1 MFRRIV
7 VGADTSREGRDAV
20 ALAAA
25 IATATGAGITLLQAY
40 PTVPLMDGAAA
51 ERRCAGRQ
59 LASLRDELAP
69 TAHIAC
75 VADGNAARALLAE
88 AESWH
93 ADLIVIGSSRKAA
106 TGRCAIGG
114 TGRRLLTKLPPA
126 LAIARRGLHEDTV
139 TLANIAVG
147 YDGGPESDRALR
159 FADRLAVH
167 ANAELLIET
176 VNKDP
181 IPTLLSGES
190 LSRELLAE
198 IREGAQLGAVKI
210 GERAA
215 SRTAAPCHVNGS
227 IGDAALVLREMSED
241 ADLMVIGSRRWGLL
255 PRVLLGGVGEA
266 LAADCGASLVI
277 ASSPAEHAST
287 VPPTTFADRRN
298 AGRRLASRLS
308 DYHFPEPVVV
318 GVAPEAMPT
327 AAEIAKALG
336 APLDTVA
343 VAPLLPRP
351 GSEDRFGV
359 AAEGGTSFFDPQK
372 RAWAEANPEAVDAA
386 LVGTHEHLERL
397 TALWHGGPH
406 RRSLKGRTVL
416 LVAEALIDE
425 RLAAAAAC
433 SVLDRGAAHV
443 VYVTPK
449 ARYAAA
455 MALGEWVDEIV
466 GLEMVDSDIEATDCF
481 DEATPVTDNEVR
493 ALLRDKRNRPRKAQ
507 RPATRR

>member
-1 MFRRIV
+1 M
-7 VGADTSREGRDAV
+7 
-20 ALAAA
+20 
-25 IATATGAGITLLQAY
+25 
-40 PTVPLMDGAAA
+40 
-51 ERRCAGRQ
+51 
-59 LASLRDELAP
+59 
-69 TAHIAC
+69 
-75 VADGNAARALLAE
+75 
-88 AESWH
+88 
-93 ADLIVIGSSRKAA
+93 
-106 TGRCAIGG
+106 
-114 TGRRLLTKLPPA
+114 
-126 LAIARRGLHEDTV
+126 
-139 TLANIAVG
+139 
-147 YDGGPESDRALR
+147 
-159 FADRLAVH
+159 
-167 ANAELLIET
+167 
-176 VNKDP
+176 
-181 IPTLLSGES
+181 
-190 LSRELLAE
+190 
-198 IREGAQLGAVKI
+198 
-210 GERAA
+210 
-215 SRTAAPCHVNGS
+215 
-227 IGDAALVLREMSED
+227 
-241 ADLMVIGSRRWGLL
+241 L

-351 GSEDRFGV
+351 GSEDRFGA

-406 RRSLKGRTVL
+406 RRSLKERTVL

-466 GLEMVDSDIEATDCF
+466 GLELVDSDIDATDCF

-493 ALLRDKRNRPRKAQ
+493 ALLRDNRNRPRKAQ